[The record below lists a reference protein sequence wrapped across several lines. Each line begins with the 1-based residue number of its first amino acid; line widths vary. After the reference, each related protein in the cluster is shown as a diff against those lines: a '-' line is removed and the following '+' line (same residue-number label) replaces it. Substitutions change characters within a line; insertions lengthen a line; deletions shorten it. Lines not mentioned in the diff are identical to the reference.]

1 MLSYNSSSK
10 DYGSTITK
18 TADREEVCLDPTFL
32 IQSALQCA
40 SLQDRPVRTR
50 NVIFETPPTI
60 IPVATSDQCCNIQ
73 QRYSTPVPKGRG
85 KMKYIV
91 GFLFVAFGLLSG
103 FFSVVSKQRFVLLGY
118 LNLIIALFFLF
129 ITLFFGVV
137 LGGAVDSDA
146 RFLSLFILGSVAT
159 LFFGFISYTA
169 LRKR

>member
-1 MLSYNSSSK
+1 MLSYNSSSE

-18 TADREEVCLDPTFL
+18 TADREKVCLDPTFL
-32 IQSALQCA
+32 IQSALHCA

-50 NVIFETPPTI
+50 NVIFAPPQSSQLQRVI
-60 IPVATSDQCCNIQ
+60 NAA
-73 QRYSTPVPKGRG
+73 RYSTPVPKGRG

-103 FFSVVSKQRFVLLGY
+103 FFSVVSKKRFVLLGY

-146 RFLSLFILGSVAT
+146 RFLSLFIIGTVAT
-159 LFFGFISYTA
+159 LCFGFISYTA

>member
-1 MLSYNSSSK
+1 
-10 DYGSTITK
+10 
-18 TADREEVCLDPTFL
+18 
-32 IQSALQCA
+32 
-40 SLQDRPVRTR
+40 
-50 NVIFETPPTI
+50 
-60 IPVATSDQCCNIQ
+60 
-73 QRYSTPVPKGRG
+73 
-85 KMKYIV
+85 MKYIV

-137 LGGAVDSDA
+137 LGGAVNSDVLC
-146 RFLSLFILGSVAT
+146 LSLFILGTVAA

>member
-1 MLSYNSSSK
+1 
-10 DYGSTITK
+10 
-18 TADREEVCLDPTFL
+18 
-32 IQSALQCA
+32 
-40 SLQDRPVRTR
+40 
-50 NVIFETPPTI
+50 
-60 IPVATSDQCCNIQ
+60 
-73 QRYSTPVPKGRG
+73 
-85 KMKYIV
+85 MKYIV